1 MQWILQDIPIGRNIQ
16 NIRMKKNMTQAEVV
30 GQLQLMGSSMSRSTL
45 AKIESGRRNI
55 KASDLKALQ
64 KLFDV
69 DYEEFF
75 ED

>member
-30 GQLQLMGSSMSRSTL
+30 GQLQLMGSNMSRSTL
-45 AKIESGRRNI
+45 ANIESGRRNI